1 MNNELKDKYF
11 VRKTES
17 GNWQDIA
24 TKFNGVRILTL
35 DGFNEVGEAVNIF
48 TQQWVDS
55 QAEDFMVTKQ
65 VNNHDVVIRKNVD
78 LSMTIIVSRRYAST
92 TIDEQSVFNELREYF
107 CNHGDFYIKSSYTN
121 MQAHV
126 VCLSGFKP
134 TTQKLNRNEKSYI
147 IATIPLH
154 CLDMASTT
162 T

>member
-17 GNWQDIA
+17 ETWEDIA
-24 TKFNGVRILTL
+24 TKFDGVRILTL

-65 VNNHDVVIRKNVD
+65 VNNQDVVIRKNVD

-92 TIDEQSVFNELREYF
+92 TIDEQGVFNELREYF
-107 CNHGDFYIKSSYTN
+107 CNHGDFYIKSLYTN
-121 MQAHV
+121 MRAHV

-134 TTQKLNRNEKSYI
+134 TTQKLNRGEKSYI